1 MSILLS
7 LSSYLLIIILFFN
20 KKGFFIKL
28 MNYRE
33 DLEIKLQK
41 VTLAMQEVV
50 EDIYKTDQE
59 KQRIISK
66 LIEFK
71 EAIIS
76 KCIELNI
83 ELEAA

>member
-1 MSILLS
+1 
-7 LSSYLLIIILFFN
+7 
-20 KKGFFIKL
+20 

-41 VTLAMQEVV
+41 VTLAMQEVL

-71 EAIIS
+71 KAIIS
-76 KCIELNI
+76 ESIELNI
-83 ELEAA
+83 EFELA